1 MKIIRP
7 IFLLVFTFYFLPSS
21 AQGDTSYLGTDFWVA
36 FMPNAADG
44 VNDIYSLAIVAQ
56 RTCSVTITVPAGS
69 FSHTLT
75 ATGGNSVIYQLP
87 ATQAYQAGS
96 CVVNNTG
103 VHVVATDSIYL
114 FAQNRDGS
122 PNSAD
127 ATAVMPTHA
136 LGSRYV
142 LQTYPVNRSNANVTP
157 CFSILAT
164 QNNTRIS
171 MTLTGAT
178 STGVAAGSTVDTVLG
193 AGQVFQVKGPGGA
206 GDFSGS
212 FVCSSPGK
220 PVAVFAGN
228 TVAYVPEGGIGGD
241 HVFMQMPPVE
251 RLGDGWLL
259 TPTYAHGQPGTDRV
273 RVTAVEG
280 GTYLQFGNQTPINIA
295 DAGGSYEFTLTEATW
310 LTSTKPALVCQ
321 YMDSRHNT
329 GQGQDFGDPA
339 GFVVTPLNQAARSA
353 DFGTMYVDSRSPAV
367 SKYYVN
373 IAVPTAETSLVR
385 LDGQPVAGFQPVA
398 GSSYSHARCTVSTGR
413 HTVTTT
419 GTGFTAHHYGVGEN
433 WDSYDVAVG
442 GRWSQVTNH
451 WSQVSGVWDTI
462 DTVVCAGHFSFRGE
476 TYSESGVYMV
486 GTHCGGGYVLR
497 LTLGGGSTLIAD
509 TFVCDSLV
517 WRGRVC
523 RTQGYYYDTVA
534 MPDGCDS
541 VFVLSLMGVYPST
554 RVYIDTAT
562 CDGMIALGDTLFLS
576 PGHHEFHRQTM
587 HGCDSIVT
595 LDLVLNPHYDIGI
608 DTTICHQP
616 FGWDDSLLTLTGESR
631 RYRFVYRTMAGCDSI
646 VTLTVR
652 YVPAYDSTWFVTIGD
667 TDSYTWV
674 DGQVYVTSTDTTL
687 VLRAADGC
695 DSLLRLV
702 LSVVP
707 HLSDPFVWVP
717 NVFTPDEETNN
728 RFSVICVDLR
738 EVTVAIYN
746 RWGNFVCRFDGLTE
760 SWDGTKEGQP
770 CKQDTYVYVIRSVDL
785 EGMRIPEK
793 FGTVTLLR

>member
-1 MKIIRP
+1 MKTKSLIIC
-7 IFLLVFTFYFLPSS
+7 FVLLTALPWRAG
-21 AQGDTSYLGTDFWVA
+21 AQADTSYLGTDFWVA

-44 VNDIYSLAIVAQ
+44 VNDIYTLAIVAQ
-56 RTCSVTITVPAGS
+56 RTCSVTVTVPAGS
-69 FSHTLT
+69 FSYTIT
-75 ATGGNSVIYQLP
+75 TGVNTVIYQLP

-114 FAQNRDGS
+114 FAQNRDGT

-142 LQTYPVNRSNANVTP
+142 LQTYPVNRSNANATA

-193 AGQVFQVKGPGGA
+193 AGQVFQVKGPGGR

-212 FVCSSPGK
+212 FVCSPPGK

-259 TPTYAHGQPGTDRV
+259 TPTYVHGQPGTDRV

-353 DFGTMYVDSRSPAV
+353 DFRPMYVDSRSPAV

-419 GTGFTAHHYGVGEN
+419 GTGFTAHHYGIGEN
-433 WDSYDVAVG
+433 WESYAAPVG
-442 GRWSQVTNH
+442 GRFHKLNP
-451 WSQVSGVWDTI
+451 VSAAAVWDTV
-462 DTVVCAGHFSFRGE
+462 DTVVCGTFFTFRGE
-476 TYSESGVYMV
+476 AYTRSGEYPI
-486 GTHCGGGYVLR
+486 GTSCNGGTLLR
-497 LTLGGGSTLIAD
+497 LTLAGHRERVLD
-509 TFVCDSLV
+509 TSVCDSLV
-517 WRGRVC
+517 WRGTVYREPG
-523 RTQGYYYDTVA
+523 TFIDTVP

-541 VFVLSLMGVYPST
+541 LIGLFLHQVYPSSSLFL
-554 RVYIDTAT
+554 DTAL
-562 CDGMIALGDTLFLS
+562 CEGYALAVGDTVLTRA
-576 PGHHEFHRQTM
+576 GHHEWLCRTV
-587 HGCDSIVT
+587 HGCDSSVSV
-595 LDLVLNPHYDIGI
+595 DLRILPV
-608 DTTICHQP
+608 
-616 FGWDDSLLTLTGESR
+616 
-631 RYRFVYRTMAGCDSI
+631 
-646 VTLTVR
+646 
-652 YVPAYDSTWFVTIGD
+652 YDSTWRVTIGD
-667 TDSYTWV
+667 TDTYVWV
-674 DGQVYVTSTDTTL
+674 DGNAYAESIDTTFRYST
-687 VLRAADGC
+687 VAGC

-702 LSVVP
+702 LHVIERP
-707 HLSDPFVWVP
+707 TDPLLWVP
-717 NVFTPDEETNN
+717 NVFTPGEETNN
-728 RFSVICVDLR
+728 RFEVVTKGMQEVSVVLF
-738 EVTVAIYN
+738 T
-746 RWGNFVCRFDGLTE
+746 RWGDRVCRFDGLTE
-760 SWDGTKEGQP
+760 YWDGTKEGRP
-770 CKQDTYVYVIRSVDL
+770 CKQDTYVWLIRCVAKDGTRL
-785 EGMRIPEK
+785 PEQS
-793 FGTVTLLR
+793 GTVTLLR